1 MTKSI
6 FRCIECKIYSLS
18 NGKCP
23 TCGGKTVSPRPARF
37 SIEKSQ
43 KYSKYRRMLIK
54 TEQNK

>member
-18 NGKCP
+18 DGKCP
-23 TCGGKTVSPRPARF
+23 ACGSKTVSPRPARF

-54 TEQNK
+54 PEQNK